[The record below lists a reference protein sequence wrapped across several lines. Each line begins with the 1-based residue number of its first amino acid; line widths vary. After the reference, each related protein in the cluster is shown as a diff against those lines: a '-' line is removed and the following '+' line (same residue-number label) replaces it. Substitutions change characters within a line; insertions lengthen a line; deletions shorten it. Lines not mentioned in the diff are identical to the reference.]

1 MALMSTLVS
10 NWDAGISALWET
22 SESDDAAKVTATAG
36 GIQLA
41 HGTASE
47 YQSLRSVDTALS
59 LVGSSGYMQVTDY
72 GNQGLLS
79 HECYFQMM
87 ASGYADGLMFVAT
100 GNQLFAYKKVSGTQ
114 TQIGSSIALS
124 TTTHKW
130 LRIRESGG
138 TTFWDTAPD
147 GTTWTNRWS
156 AANPITV
163 TALQVAISSGGWQTE
178 ASGSQM
184 RIDNFNT
191 LGAVANT
198 GQFFAMF

>member
-1 MALMSTLVS
+1 MASVGSLVS

-59 LVGSSGYMQVTDY
+59 LVGSSGYVQIADY
-72 GNQGLLS
+72 GNQALTS

-87 ASGYADGLMFVAT
+87 ASGFADGVMFYASQ
-100 GNQLFAYKKVSGTQ
+100 GQLSAYKKVSGTQ
-114 TQIGSSIALS
+114 TQVGSSITLS

-130 LRIRESGG
+130 LRIRESSG
-138 TTFWDTAPD
+138 TTYWDTAPD
-147 GTTWTNRWS
+147 GVTWTNRWS
-156 AANPITV
+156 VANPITL
-163 TALQVAISSGGWQTE
+163 TALQVAFSCGAWQSE

-184 RIDNFNT
+184 KIDNFNT
-191 LGAVANT
+191 LGAVVNA